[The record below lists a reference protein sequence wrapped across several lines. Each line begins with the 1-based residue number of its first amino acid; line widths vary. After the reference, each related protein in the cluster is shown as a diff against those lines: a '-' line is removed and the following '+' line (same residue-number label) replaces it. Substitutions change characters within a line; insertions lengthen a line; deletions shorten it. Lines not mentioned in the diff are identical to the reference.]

1 MQNRHRIT
9 PPIRF
14 WRTGAVAVVMAALA
28 GARLE
33 AAQEREMETR
43 LSRYDVPQTAQRIE
57 ESARRRGLAVLASV
71 LQPDGPAAADG
82 QVLVL
87 VLESPRGGTP
97 VVMQGEG
104 IEMRSELPLRLE
116 LRSRAGGASEV
127 RFAARVGRAAT
138 ELADELR
145 ADLAGLPTLVADALG
160 ERGAGLS

>member
-14 WRTGAVAVVMAALA
+14 WRTGAIAVVMAALG

-33 AAQEREMETR
+33 AAQDREMETR

-71 LQPDGPAAADG
+71 LQPDGPAADG

-127 RFAARVGRAAT
+127 RFAARVARSAT
-138 ELADELR
+138 ELADELG

-160 ERGAGLS
+160 ERGAGVS